1 MKQQSPIHKKNKKTA
16 LNNKPYFMALLSG
29 TAYKEPEFAKKVFTK
44 HGFTKSKFI
53 DIDGAQCYII
63 WDNED
68 TIIAFRGTEPKEMS
82 DVKADLNALKKKGF
96 LDKGDVHAGFQGE
109 INKIWDTLV
118 KTISTSKTNNFYI
131 TGHSLGG
138 AMATICAKRL
148 QEQFNNVKCLYTYGS
163 PRVGDKKWVKT
174 MQVPHYR
181 YQNNNDVVCRVP
193 FWIMGYRH
201 HGTNVYLNY
210 KGNTVKLRW
219 WRRCIDSMRGRLRA
233 WSKLQFFD
241 GVYDHDITTYA
252 KRLKG
257 VS

>member
-1 MKQQSPIHKKNKKTA
+1 MNKKKQTA
-16 LNNKPYFMALLSG
+16 LQNKPHLMATLSAA
-29 TAYKEPEFAKKVFTK
+29 AYKSPKSASKVFERY
-44 HGFTKSKFI
+44 GFTNSEFI
-53 DIDGAQCYII
+53 DIDGAQCYIL
-63 WDNED
+63 WDEED
-68 TIIAFRGTEPKEMS
+68 MIIAFRGTEPKQMS
-82 DVKADLNALKKKGF
+82 DVKADLNALQTKGF
-96 LDKGDVHAGFQGE
+96 LNKGDVHSGFRGE
-109 INKIWDTLV
+109 VDKVWDTLKPLV
-118 KTISTSKTNNFYI
+118 LQKGSTTVYV

-138 AMATICAKRL
+138 AMATICSKRL
-148 QEQFNNVKCLYTYGS
+148 QDIKPNVVLYTYGS
-163 PRVGDKKWVKT
+163 PRVGDRRWVKT
-174 MQVPHYR
+174 LQVPHYR

-210 KGNTVKLRW
+210 KGNAVKLRW

>member
-1 MKQQSPIHKKNKKTA
+1 
-16 LNNKPYFMALLSG
+16 MAILSG

-131 TGHSLGG
+131 
-138 AMATICAKRL
+138 
-148 QEQFNNVKCLYTYGS
+148 VKCLYTYGS